1 MGYITPTM
9 DQDTNSTLRSS
20 CRALLRPIAS
30 VVLKCGMTWRE
41 FSELSKSVFVSVASD
56 EFGIRGRPTNIS
68 RVSILTGISRKEV
81 KRQRELLTEPSVAA
95 TPKTTD
101 ATRLL
106 SGWHQDADYVGADG
120 NPLPL
125 AAAGDSPSFETLFES
140 YGGDT
145 PEQTL
150 LRELLKAGSVE
161 KDAEG
166 RYVAKR
172 RYHMPVEMDAGSIRF
187 FGTNLFDHGNTLSN
201 NVTGDADKR
210 RLEGFAVDDRIH
222 PDSVEEFRAYV
233 DKRGQQFL
241 EEIDDW
247 LSQHRIDPNES
258 KSTPVRLGL
267 GVYAIEG
274 QLPKG
279 M

>member
-1 MGYITPTM
+1 M
-9 DQDTNSTLRSS
+9 DKVNQALRSS

-30 VVLKCGMTWRE
+30 VLLKCGMTWRE
-41 FSELSKSVFVSVASD
+41 FADLSKSVFVSVASD

-81 KRQRELLTEPSVAA
+81 KRQREILAQPVETTS
-95 TPKTTD
+95 PKTTD

-106 SGWHQDADYVGADG
+106 SGWHQDANFVDRDG

-125 AAAGDSPSFETLFES
+125 MPVGGTPSFRTLFAT

-150 LRELLKAGSVE
+150 LRELLKAGSIE
-161 KDAEG
+161 KDDQG
-166 RYVAKR
+166 RYVARR
-172 RYHMPVEMDAGSIRF
+172 RYHMPVEMDPGSIRF
-187 FGTNLFDHGNTLSN
+187 FGTNLFDHANTLGK
-201 NVTGDADKR
+201 NVTRDSRGPL
-210 RLEGFAVDDRIH
+210 LEGFAVDDRIH
-222 PDSVEEFRAYV
+222 PDAVADFRAYV
-233 DKRGQQFL
+233 DARGQQFL

-247 LSQHRIDPNES
+247 LSQHRIDPKEPGIA
-258 KSTPVRLGL
+258 PVRLGL

-279 M
+279 T

>member
-1 MGYITPTM
+1 M
-9 DQDTNSTLRSS
+9 DTDINSTLRSS

-56 EFGIRGRPTNIS
+56 EFGIRGRPTNVS
-68 RVSILTGISRKEV
+68 RMSILTGISRKEV
-81 KRQRELLTEPSVAA
+81 KRQRELLAEPA
-95 TPKTTD
+95 TSASPKTTD

-106 SGWHQDADYVGADG
+106 SGWHQDPTYIGGDG
-120 NPLPL
+120 DPL
-125 AAAGDSPSFETLFES
+125 ALRPEGNSPSFESLFHS

-145 PEQTL
+145 PMQTL
-150 LRELLKAGSVE
+150 LRELLNAGSVE
-161 KDAEG
+161 KDNQG
-166 RYVAKR
+166 HYVAKR
-172 RYHMPVEMDAGSIRF
+172 RYHMPVEMDPGSIRF
-187 FGTNLFDHGNTLSN
+187 FGTNLFDHANTLNN
-201 NVTGDADKR
+201 NVTGDTDKR

-222 PDSVEEFRAYV
+222 PDAVADFSAYL
-233 DKRGQQFL
+233 DERGQQFL

-247 LSQHRIDPNES
+247 LSRHRLDPDDSNT
-258 KSTPVRLGL
+258 TPVRLGL

-279 M
+279 T

>member
-1 MGYITPTM
+1 M
-9 DQDTNSTLRSS
+9 DLDINSTLRSS
-20 CRALLRPIAS
+20 CRALLRPVAS

-56 EFGIRGRPTNIS
+56 EFGIRGRPTNVA

-81 KRQRELLTEPSVAA
+81 KRQRELLAEPAA
-95 TPKTTD
+95 AVSTKTTD

-106 SGWHQDADYVGADG
+106 SGWYQDPDYVGADG

-125 AAAGDSPSFETLFES
+125 DPAGTKPSFVSLFES

-150 LRELLKAGSVE
+150 SRELLKAGSIE
-161 KDAEG
+161 KDEQG

-187 FGTNLFDHGNTLSN
+187 FGTNLFDHANTLSN
-201 NVTGDADKR
+201 NVTGDSNER
-210 RLEGFAVDDRIH
+210 RLEGFAVDDQIH
-222 PDSVEEFRAYV
+222 PDSVEEFRAYL
-233 DKRGQQFL
+233 DERGQQFL

-247 LSQHRIDPNES
+247 LGQHRLDPNDS
-258 KSTPVRLGL
+258 KTTPVRLGL
-267 GVYAIEG
+267 GVYAIDG

-279 M
+279 T

>member
-1 MGYITPTM
+1 MVTDI
-9 DQDTNSTLRSS
+9 NSTLRSS
-20 CRALLRPIAS
+20 CRALLRPIAA

-56 EFGIRGRPTNIS
+56 EFGIRGRPTNVS

-81 KRQRELLTEPSVAA
+81 KRQRELLAEPA
-95 TPKTTD
+95 TSASPKTTD

-106 SGWHQDADYVGADG
+106 SGWHQDPTYVGGDG
-120 NPLPL
+120 NPLALRPEGT
-125 AAAGDSPSFETLFES
+125 APSFESLFHS

-145 PEQTL
+145 PRQTL
-150 LRELLKAGSVE
+150 LRELLNAGSVE
-161 KDAEG
+161 KDTQG
-166 RYVAKR
+166 HYVAKR

-187 FGTNLFDHGNTLSN
+187 FGTNLFDHANTLSN
-201 NVTGDADKR
+201 NVTGDTDER
-210 RLEGFAVDDRIH
+210 RLEGFAVDDHIH
-222 PDSVEEFRAYV
+222 PDAVADFKVYLDE
-233 DKRGQQFL
+233 RGQQFL

-247 LSQHRIDPNES
+247 LSRHRLDPDDSNT
-258 KSTPVRLGL
+258 TPVRLGL

-279 M
+279 T

>member
-1 MGYITPTM
+1 MEFNIK
-9 DQDTNSTLRSS
+9 DTVRSS

-56 EFGIRGRPTNIS
+56 EFGIRGRPTNVS

-81 KRQRELLTEPSVAA
+81 KRQRELLAEPASSNP
-95 TPKTTD
+95 TKSTD

-106 SGWHQDADYVGADG
+106 AGWHQDPDYVGDDG
-120 NPLPL
+120 EPL
-125 AAAGDSPSFETLFES
+125 ALEPVGGTPSFQSLFGT

-161 KDAEG
+161 KDDQN

-172 RYHMPVEMDAGSIRF
+172 RYHMPVEMDAASIRF
-187 FGTNLFDHGNTLSN
+187 FGTNLFDHANTLCN
-201 NVTGDADKR
+201 NVTGDSNIR
-210 RLEGFAVDDRIH
+210 RLEGFAIDDQID
-222 PDSVEEFRAYV
+222 PDAVEEFRVYL

-247 LSQHRIDPNES
+247 LSQHRLDPNES
-258 KSTPVRLGL
+258 ESTPVRLGL

-279 M
+279 T

>member
-1 MGYITPTM
+1 MESNIKK
-9 DQDTNSTLRSS
+9 TLRSS

-30 VVLKCGMTWRE
+30 VVLRCGMTWRE

-81 KRQRELLTEPSVAA
+81 KKQRELLAEPAEAVS
-95 TPKTTD
+95 PKTTD

-106 SGWHQDADYVGADG
+106 SGWHQDRDYLDAAGL
-120 NPLPL
+120 PLPL
-125 AAAGDSPSFETLFES
+125 APTGMKPSFRSLFER

-150 LRELLKAGSVE
+150 VKELLSAESIG

-166 RYVAKR
+166 RFIAQR
-172 RYHMPVEMDAGSIRF
+172 RYHMPVKMDAGRIRF
-187 FGTNLFDHGNTLSN
+187 FGTNLFDHGTTLCN
-201 NVTGDADKR
+201 NVAGEAKQ
-210 RLEGFAVDDRIH
+210 RLFERFAVDDQIH
-222 PDSVEEFRAYV
+222 PDAIDAYRKFL
-233 DKRGQQFL
+233 DERGQQFL

-247 LSQHRIDPNES
+247 LAQHRVDPTES
-258 KSTPVRLGL
+258 ETTPVRLGL

-274 QLPKG
+274 QLPEG
-279 M
+279 T

>member
-1 MGYITPTM
+1 M
-9 DQDTNSTLRSS
+9 DQDIKTTLRFS
-20 CRALLRPIAS
+20 CRALLRPVAS

-41 FSELSKSVFVSVASD
+41 FSELSKAVFVSVASD

-81 KRQRELLTEPSVAA
+81 KRQREMLAE
-95 TPKTTD
+95 TPNTSSAKTTD

-106 SGWHQDADYVGADG
+106 SGWHQDATYLAADG
-120 NPLPL
+120 NPLALP
-125 AAAGDSPSFETLFES
+125 AAGEAPSFQSLFHA

-150 LRELLKAGSVE
+150 LRELLKAGSIE
-161 KDAEG
+161 KDEQG
-166 RYVAKR
+166 RYLAKR

-187 FGTNLFDHGNTLSN
+187 FGTNLYDHANTLCN
-201 NVTGDADKR
+201 NVTGESNER
-210 RLEGFAVDDRIH
+210 RLEGFAVDDQIH
-222 PDSVEEFRAYV
+222 PDAVDEFKEFLDA
-233 DKRGQQFL
+233 RGQQFL

-247 LSQHRIDPNES
+247 LSRHRVEPNDS
-258 KSTPVRLGL
+258 GTTPVRLGL

-279 M
+279 T

>member
-1 MGYITPTM
+1 M
-9 DQDTNSTLRSS
+9 DQDINSTLRSS

-30 VVLKCGMTWRE
+30 MVLKCGMTWRE

-56 EFGIRGRPTNIS
+56 EFGIRGRPTNVS

-81 KRQRELLTEPSVAA
+81 KRQRELLAEPTPSVS
-95 TPKTTD
+95 PKTTD

-106 SGWHQDADYVGADG
+106 SGWHQDPVYLGGDG

-125 AAAGDSPSFETLFES
+125 DPLGGNPSFQSLFES

-150 LRELLKAGSVE
+150 LRELLKAGSIE
-161 KDAEG
+161 TDANG
-166 RYVAKR
+166 RYVARR
-172 RYHMPVEMDAGSIRF
+172 RYHMPVEMDAGAVRF
-187 FGTNLFDHGNTLSN
+187 FGTNLFDHANTLSN
-201 NVTGDADKR
+201 NVTGDTSNR
-210 RLEGFAVDDRIH
+210 RLEGFAVDDKIH
-222 PDSVEEFRAYV
+222 PDSVEEFRAYL
-233 DKRGQQFL
+233 DERGQQFL

-247 LSQHRIDPNES
+247 LSRHRIDPNES
-258 KSTPVRLGL
+258 ETTPVRLGL

-279 M
+279 T

>member
-1 MGYITPTM
+1 M
-9 DQDTNSTLRSS
+9 DTDIKNTLRSS
-20 CRALLRPIAS
+20 CRALLRPVAS

-41 FSELSKSVFVSVASD
+41 FSELSKSVFVSVASE
-56 EFGIRGRPTNIS
+56 EFGIRGRPTNVS

-81 KRQRELLTEPSVAA
+81 KRQRELLAA
-95 TPKTTD
+95 PASPASPKTTD

-106 SGWHQDADYVGADG
+106 SGWHQDPDYVSNDG
-120 NPLPL
+120 TPL
-125 AAAGDSPSFETLFES
+125 ALAPKGPAPSFESLFAS

-161 KDAEG
+161 KDNED
-166 RYVAKR
+166 RYIAKR

-187 FGTNLFDHGNTLSN
+187 FGTNLFDHASTLSN
-201 NVTGDADKR
+201 NVTGDADRR

-222 PDSVEEFRAYV
+222 PDAVQEFRAYL
-233 DKRGQQFL
+233 DQRGQQFL
-241 EEIDDW
+241 EEVDDW
-247 LSQHRIDPNES
+247 LNQHRLDPNES
-258 KSTPVRLGL
+258 ETTPVRLGL

-279 M
+279 T

>member
-1 MGYITPTM
+1 MEIDVKNTV
-9 DQDTNSTLRSS
+9 RSS

-56 EFGIRGRPTNIS
+56 EFGIRGRPTNVS

-81 KRQRELLTEPSVAA
+81 KRQRDLLAEPASPNP
-95 TPKTTD
+95 TKSTD

-106 SGWHQDADYVGADG
+106 SGWHQDAEYVGSDG
-120 NPLPL
+120 KPLPL
-125 AAAGDSPSFETLFES
+125 KPTVGTSSFQSLFGT

-161 KDAEG
+161 KDDQG

-187 FGTNLFDHGNTLSN
+187 FGTNLFDHANTLCN
-201 NVTGDADKR
+201 NVTGDTDER
-210 RLEGFAVDDRIH
+210 RLEGFAVDDQIH
-222 PDSVEEFRAYV
+222 PDAVEEFRAYL
-233 DKRGQQFL
+233 DERGQQFL

-247 LSQHRIDPNES
+247 LSQHRLDPNES
-258 KSTPVRLGL
+258 ESTPVRLGL

-274 QLPKG
+274 QLPEG
-279 M
+279 T